1 LIKEEFLVRD
11 IMDED
16 FPVVSPDD
24 SLKSAIDIL
33 CQENSLYAIVSD
45 GKNLLGEITLCE
57 VIEKKIPAYVK
68 NIISLEFLRTF
79 EPVEHLL
86 KDEETV
92 KVKEVMSPIKVSV
105 APSDSIAGAIL
116 IMVKEKRQFIPVVEG
131 DKIIGIVTLRSF
143 VKKVLRA

>member
-1 LIKEEFLVRD
+1 
-11 IMDED
+11 
-16 FPVVSPDD
+16 
-24 SLKSAIDIL
+24 
-33 CQENSLYAIVSD
+33 
-45 GKNLLGEITLCE
+45 

-68 NIISLEFLRTF
+68 NIISLEFLRIF

-105 APSDSIAGAIL
+105 APSDSIAAAVL
-116 IMVKEKRQFIPVVEG
+116 IMIKEKRQFIPVVEG